1 MKKAISLLLALCL
14 AATLLVACKGKDAEE
29 APANNNENVAADG
42 EAFVFPENETDYAAL
57 RTPGSQEAKYT
68 YKNFFLPAQDNGAQ
82 PFVGDTMPYYEDGT
96 YYIYYLKEGGDSYN
110 HSIYL
115 ATTKDFVTYTEK
127 DDVVLE
133 ASRSGGQD
141 GWIGTGSVV
150 KVKDVYYFFY
160 TGHAFSDSYEFKEKI
175 LVAKSTDLT
184 SFEKVTDWELIPPT
198 ELGQKNDFRDPQAY
212 YDEATDTI
220 TLTVTAAQA
229 NKARIIKF
237 TLSGDLKT
245 VTYDGIIFTDP
256 TGSFWNLECS
266 DTFKMGEKYYLTYS
280 GQDDT
285 LWYAMSDSPYGPY
298 GDAVRLDGKLFY
310 AAKHVDNGA
319 DTYMV
324 GWARRSESVS
334 STQDVN
340 GWAGNL
346 AVQKLIQ
353 NPDGSLALAPVDAIK
368 AQFTNRRQLL
378 VDGMT
383 AETSAG
389 SAYGY
394 TDIANV
400 YESFMLTGKL
410 KFDRTGTCGFAF
422 DYNGRADKYK
432 MIVLD
437 PKAGTMSLQFNE
449 GTTTITETAVN
460 LEAGKEYAFTYIQE
474 GSVGILY
481 LDGLASLTVRL
492 YGVSGKPIRLF
503 AESNT
508 ITVSDL
514 KQYTR

>member
-1 MKKAISLLLALCL
+1 MNKRIQALFLAFLLLLSL
-14 AATLLVACKGKDAEE
+14 AFGCKGKEAEPA
-29 APANNNENVAADG
+29 APANVAADG
-42 EAFVFPENETDYAAL
+42 ESFVFPENETDFGML

-68 YKNFFLPAQDNGAQ
+68 YKTFFLPAQDNGAQ

-184 SFEKVTDWELIPPT
+184 SFEKVTDWELIPPA

-346 AVQKLIQ
+346 AV
-353 NPDGSLALAPVDAIK
+353 VDAVI
-368 AQFTNRRQLL
+368 AQHTARRQLL
-378 VDGMT
+378 VDSM
-383 AETSAG
+383 ETEIAAG
-389 SAYGY
+389 SAYNY
-394 TDIANV
+394 ADLFTA
-400 YESFMLTGKL
+400 YESYVLTGTL
-410 KFDRTGTCGFAF
+410 KFEKTGSFGLAF
-422 DYNGRADKYK
+422 DYNGRQEKYK
-432 MIVLD
+432 TIVLD
-437 PKAGTMSLQFNE
+437 PAKGTLSLQFNE
-449 GTTTITETAVN
+449 GSTLITETAVQ
-460 LEAGKEYAFTYIQE
+460 LEAGKEYTFTYIQE
-474 GSVGILY
+474 GSVGVFY
-481 LDGLASLTVRL
+481 LDGLAALTVRL
-492 YGVSGKPIRLF
+492 YGVSGKPVKLF
-503 AESNT
+503 AENNT
-508 ITVSDL
+508 VTFSAL